1 MTDKLS
7 FFNEFKLPTASSV
20 NLSAAVLKNNGNSE
34 KLPSNTQP
42 QNTSVRDEFVK
53 IKRKN
58 GLFEKLYDWLKNKT
72 GLGKGSNKLETDI
85 AQYENGSKSEADVR
99 KNLDKYRVSQYN
111 AQQILGDAASIG
123 AGMGVFSLLN
133 NKLKIM
139 AAKNK
144 VGIKPFAIFSD
155 VADEVKPVKKFVS
168 FFEKMGKTKRLAIAG
183 IFSAIAGAFVKS
195 IVIAADRIGSK
206 GYKSAIPKDKEHRTD
221 RYRDQKALNKEK
233 NHENFKNIY
242 TGGLNGIL
250 SGFAGLCGGILGVPL
265 VIASNLGLRYVQSQ
279 KDKGIKPSFKDFTE
293 KFKDNAIINSASSL
307 ILALPLIKKAR
318 YNKVLSKNLDKV
330 TAKLKDVNLTMPFKS
345 TATAYTELKDMLL
358 SSSKLSEII
367 GANVPVSTKIE
378 NLIAENIFAAKFIQN
393 SGNFDELAK
402 ALKESCPP
410 SRTVDEAEKLISETF
425 GKKYVLSKLL
435 GVGTVAETYL
445 AKNTETGKEVCIK
458 LLKNGINAE
467 KITADKNKMI
477 EIVKSKISDEKQLQ
491 YYIRNIE
498 DLAEAIG
505 KEVDLNNELH
515 SAQELAKFSKYANV
529 VKPFEIKNN
538 IYIMEKAPGI
548 SLKTLQDVSSLEAA
562 KNYYS
567 KKLEKFKSE
576 KNEFGV
582 IYCKDEINHIEQKIA
597 RIKENSPDF
606 ASIDITPKEIDR
618 LLSQYIKVKT
628 EQFDSIHKGGKVL
641 HGDIHPGNIFVD
653 LNALKSG
660 KGNALTLVDT
670 GNTIKLSMEQSKNAL
685 KLDQYIRRG
694 NVKDISS
701 YVVEGAILP
710 PGMDEKAA
718 LEIVENDLRKIFFD
732 NESALEYMNNDSL
745 LALTSN
751 IMRNHNIIP
760 GSTQLNLEKAKH
772 AAEQSFG
779 DIMHSLV
786 NTKYSPLKTDSS
798 KDKAKLTLMITTDIA
813 SWSARLLKA
822 QKMQEFHN
830 RMQYPLSQILK
841 NSKNPNMLATNSEE
855 YLTYQF
861 KQSLP
866 KNFENYGSL

>member
-1 MTDKLS
+1 MLS
-7 FFNEFKLPTASSV
+7 QELIENGVEKENIIEINFESLMFSDLTEFK
-20 NLSAAVLKNNGNSE
+20 
-34 KLPSNTQP
+34 
-42 QNTSVRDEFVK
+42 
-53 IKRKN
+53 
-58 GLFEKLYDWLKNKT
+58 KLY
-72 GLGKGSNKLETDI
+72 
-85 AQYENGSKSEADVR
+85 
-99 KNLDKYRVSQYN
+99 
-111 AQQILGDAASIG
+111 
-123 AGMGVFSLLN
+123 
-133 NKLKIM
+133 
-139 AAKNK
+139 
-144 VGIKPFAIFSD
+144 
-155 VADEVKPVKKFVS
+155 
-168 FFEKMGKTKRLAIAG
+168 
-183 IFSAIAGAFVKS
+183 
-195 IVIAADRIGSK
+195 
-206 GYKSAIPKDKEHRTD
+206 
-221 RYRDQKALNKEK
+221 
-233 NHENFKNIY
+233 
-242 TGGLNGIL
+242 
-250 SGFAGLCGGILGVPL
+250 
-265 VIASNLGLRYVQSQ
+265 
-279 KDKGIKPSFKDFTE
+279 
-293 KFKDNAIINSASSL
+293 
-307 ILALPLIKKAR
+307 
-318 YNKVLSKNLDKV
+318 
-330 TAKLKDVNLTMPFKS
+330 
-345 TATAYTELKDMLL
+345 
-358 SSSKLSEII
+358 
-367 GANVPVSTKIE
+367 
-378 NLIAENIFAAKFIQN
+378 
-393 SGNFDELAK
+393 
-402 ALKESCPP
+402 
-410 SRTVDEAEKLISETF
+410 
-425 GKKYVLSKLL
+425 
-435 GVGTVAETYL
+435 
-445 AKNTETGKEVCIK
+445 
-458 LLKNGINAE
+458 
-467 KITADKNKMI
+467 
-477 EIVKSKISDEKQLQ
+477 
-491 YYIRNIE
+491 
-498 DLAEAIG
+498 
-505 KEVDLNNELH
+505 
-515 SAQELAKFSKYANV
+515 
-529 VKPFEIKNN
+529 